1 MTGGQPDAIRWARS
15 SSCPGG
21 ECVEVTSIA
30 GRVAVRASGRPGNII
45 TFPASRWQDFV
56 NGVKNGELG
65 NDRLA
70 ELSGWLS
77 NSAAPVIPVTA

>member
-1 MTGGQPDAIRWARS
+1 M
-15 SSCPGG
+15 
-21 ECVEVTSIA
+21 A

-45 TFPASRWQDFV
+45 TFPASRWRDFV

-70 ELSGWLS
+70 E
-77 NSAAPVIPVTA
+77 